1 MTQSTDYDGGKTG
14 YTYDGQNRLT
24 SVTDAEG
31 GQTSY
36 TYDEK
41 NRLVAVRMRT
51 ATPHPIPMTV
61 PASHP

>member
-41 NRLVAVRMRT
+41 TGLWR
-51 ATPHPIPMTV
+51 
-61 PASHP
+61 